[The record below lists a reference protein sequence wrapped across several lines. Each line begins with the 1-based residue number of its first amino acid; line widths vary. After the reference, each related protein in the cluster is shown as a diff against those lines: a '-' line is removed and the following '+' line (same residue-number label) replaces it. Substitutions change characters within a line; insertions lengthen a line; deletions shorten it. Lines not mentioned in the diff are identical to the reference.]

1 MPCKPLRFKGA
12 INGRFARKGK
22 ATRREGPPTN
32 LGVRS
37 SNLFGRA
44 REFNDLVDLG
54 AVVLG
59 RGVTIRVTADITRCT
74 RAGFG
79 EADYDW
85 SNAIKL
91 LMMKASRQIGLTA
104 QSCNDDAAFV
114 RHDAE

>member
-1 MPCKPLRFKGA
+1 MSLDNVLA
-12 INGRFARKGK
+12 NGRRGQRQPGGAGRRVGLFDRPDGGRSNAPRKAARAPSLGSL
-22 ATRREGPPTN
+22 AGACDHPVRRC
-32 LGVRS
+32 RD
-37 SNLFGRA
+37 
-44 REFNDLVDLG
+44 DL
-54 AVVLG
+54 A
-59 RGVTIRVTADITRCT
+59 RCT

-104 QSCNDDAAFV
+104 QSRNDDAAFV